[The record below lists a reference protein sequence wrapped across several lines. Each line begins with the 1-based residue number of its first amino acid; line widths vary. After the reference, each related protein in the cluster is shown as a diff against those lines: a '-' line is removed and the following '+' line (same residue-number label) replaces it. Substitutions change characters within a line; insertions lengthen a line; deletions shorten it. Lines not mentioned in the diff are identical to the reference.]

1 MPKVLETSLIAKFDN
16 FADYE
21 LYLQNFYSM
30 SVYNGRYTKC
40 EICKTSDHKMRVQY
54 HKCTNPSCYE
64 SSLCLK
70 RYVTHICLKSEV
82 EKYRKRQLLEIA
94 GEKHNSD
101 TFDVK
106 KQRGLTEKVKELIEE
121 LINEYECKP
130 KKIHIKLASS
140 KYFNEV
146 DVMPELEQ
154 IQSYIRYRRKL
165 IGDNNDLDH
174 LSEYIESLRFEE
186 GKTNE
191 FELIIFG
198 DEMGNGSDQSHF
210 HLGFTTAKLL
220 LRIKCLSDGCYHI
233 DATYKIVKYS
243 YPLIVFG
250 FSDRSRKFYPIA
262 FMFTSHEEVRD
273 YEHFFDSFLN
283 TIKNCTCDR
292 YLDKA
297 ACKHLT
303 AACIQEDV
311 ALNGLK
317 TKRNILLNKR
327 RKKLIIDSDDEDLN
341 AIEDVQNIAAIN
353 EIETVPVLETIPTI
367 QTQNTEEN
375 DALKPKRGR
384 PTLAE
389 QALRKEKGLVPEKKS
404 KKSTKQYPKTDR
416 QTRSQKN

>member
-273 YEHFFDSFLN
+273 YEHFFDSFLVLCRKFNIDFQPKYIVSDASKAIRRAIKSNFPNACYVTCWFHLKMNVKKHKNLIPKQMTNGAKTTWNHSKN
-283 TIKNCTCDR
+283 TSIN
-292 YLDKA
+292 
-297 ACKHLT
+297 
-303 AACIQEDV
+303 
-311 ALNGLK
+311 NGLK
-317 TKRNILLNKR
+317 VTLILGKYTTLQPVMQQPIIQLNNTMRQSKNISQIVLN
-327 RKKLIIDSDDEDLN
+327 LIC
-341 AIEDVQNIAAIN
+341 
-353 EIETVPVLETIPTI
+353 IP
-367 QTQNTEEN
+367 
-375 DALKPKRGR
+375 R
-384 PTLAE
+384 
-389 QALRKEKGLVPEKKS
+389 
-404 KKSTKQYPKTDR
+404 
-416 QTRSQKN
+416 